1 MIPAA
6 QMRAMTK
13 EAGELLKMGGGGIG
27 KAIQYFMESG
37 LPIRKRFKP
46 ALGEIKRQWFK
57 KKRP

>member
-6 QMRAMTK
+6 QIRAFADEMVK
-13 EAGELLKMGGGGIG
+13 IGGGGVG

-46 ALGEIKRQWFK
+46 AFGEIKRQWFRK
-57 KKRP
+57 KPR